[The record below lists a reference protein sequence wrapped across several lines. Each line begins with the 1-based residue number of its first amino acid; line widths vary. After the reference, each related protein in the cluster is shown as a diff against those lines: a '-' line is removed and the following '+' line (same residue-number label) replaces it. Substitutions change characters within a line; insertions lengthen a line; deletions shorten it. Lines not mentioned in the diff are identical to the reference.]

1 MTNRREFLAGT
12 AAFSATALMLP
23 NLASAEAK
31 FDPQPGTWRSF
42 SIITR
47 IELPNANQA
56 AQVWVPLPSLREDA
70 WMLPEP
76 DEWSANAASAE
87 IITDPKHGAKLLHAR
102 FAPDQGPAVIQIES
116 RVHTQDRAVSFNDTA
131 PAAPRLS
138 DADRGLFLE
147 ATDLMPTDGIVKETA
162 DKIVAGAES
171 DLAKARAIYEWIV
184 ENCHRDGSVKGC
196 GTGDVASMLHSGNL
210 GGKCADLNS
219 LYVALARA
227 SGLPA
232 RDVYGIRVAPSKFG
246 YKSLG
251 AGSENV
257 TKAQHCR
264 AEVYISD
271 HGWVAADPADVR
283 KVMLEEPPRDNAIDA
298 PMVVAAREALFG
310 AWEGNW
316 LAYNTAHDL
325 VLPGSEHKVAFLMY
339 PQAEIDGELLDTL
352 DPDTFKYTIIAAETS
367 S

>member
-12 AAFSATALMLP
+12 AALSATALLLP
-23 NLASAEAK
+23 ERASASVT
-31 FDPQPGTWRSF
+31 FDPQPGKWREF
-42 SIITR
+42 SIVTR
-47 IELPNANQA
+47 IELPNADKA
-56 AQVWVPLPSLREDA
+56 AQVWVPLPSLREEA
-70 WMLPEP
+70 WMLPGE
-76 DEWSANAASAE
+76 DAWTGNATSATVV
-87 IITDPKHGAKLLHAR
+87 TDPKHGAKLLHAR
-102 FAPDQGPAVIQIES
+102 FAAGQGPAMLEIES
-116 RVHTQDRAVSFNDTA
+116 RVRTQDRSA
-131 PAAPRLS
+131 PFEDAAGAASLT
-138 DADRGLFLE
+138 DAERALYLE
-147 ATDLMPTDGIVKETA
+147 ATDLLPTDGIVKETA
-162 DKIVAGAES
+162 DRIAAGADGE
-171 DLAKARAIYEWIV
+171 LAKARAIYDWIV

-227 SGLPA
+227 SSLPA
-232 RDVYGIRVAPSKFG
+232 RDVYGIRVAPSRFG

-264 AEVYISD
+264 AEVYLSD
-271 HGWVAADPADVR
+271 HGWVAVDPADVR
-283 KVMLEEPPRDNAIDA
+283 KVMLEEPPRDNPIDA
-298 PMVVAAREALFG
+298 PMVVAARETLFG

-325 VLPGSEHKVAFLMY
+325 VLPESEHQVAFLMY

-352 DPDTFKYTIIAAETS
+352 DPDTFSYTITAAETS